1 MGSTWVASAGGA
13 VMNYEYYSTLKTFDV
28 EIKGNNNPEN
38 KRWNF
43 WEFFR
48 VEAEDAQD
56 AKDIVLKWEPDFR
69 THVARIFMH
78 SGVIRLPDRS
88 ILLPLITRTAA

>member
-1 MGSTWVASAGGA
+1 
-13 VMNYEYYSTLKTFDV
+13 MNYPDFSTLRTFDV

-56 AKDIVLKWEPDFR
+56 AQEIVLQWEPSIQNLRWR
-69 THVARIFMH
+69 TVM
-78 SGVIRLPDRS
+78 SVKEVKSDQ
-88 ILLPLITRTAA
+88 

>member
-1 MGSTWVASAGGA
+1 
-13 VMNYEYYSTLKTFDV
+13 MNYEYYSTLKTFDV

-56 AKDIVLKWEPDFR
+56 AKEIVLKWEPSIQNLRWR
-69 THVARIFMH
+69 TVMSVEEVQR
-78 SGVIRLPDRS
+78 DQ
-88 ILLPLITRTAA
+88 